1 MTRALLAVLHF
12 LAYVFSIVALPLIAF
27 VLIKFAYSVFGRP
40 YLRVWRIKRKRN
52 TRQLKAAI
60 RRGRKDEAE

>member
-1 MTRALLAVLHF
+1 MTRALFAALHF
-12 LAYVFSIVALPLIAF
+12 LAYVFSIVALPAIAF

-60 RRGRKDEAE
+60 RRGKDQAE